1 MPLGWVAGATLV
13 AGGLGAVAAHDAAQ
27 TQSDSAKNASGVQ
40 EHMFDVSTAQQQ
52 PFMQGGY
59 AANDTL
65 SRLLGIAPTAGRT
78 GSVASAGTSGGGAGT
93 GKYGAD
99 NGRLVGDQ
107 YLPPDVQLGPDKGG
121 GWFDVTQGGNRVG
134 YLRPGGAN
142 GKFVNDTNWQMPA
155 PAAATSS
162 ASGADIDPA
171 TGYAKDNTGLATG
184 YLSQTFGPDQF
195 KDNLD
200 PGYGFRL
207 QQGNQGVMNA
217 ASSGSGSLSG
227 PALKALM
234 DYNQAS
240 ASQEYGA
247 AFDRF
252 QTQQGNIFQRLSSL
266 ADRGQASAAGVG
278 QQGVQTG
285 ANIGANI
292 IGAGNASAAGTVGVA
307 NAIGGSLS
315 DLGGL
320 AYLNK
325 KYPM

>member
-1 MPLGWVAGATLV
+1 MPLGWVAGATVL
-13 AGGLGAVAAHDAAQ
+13 AGGLGAIAADNAAD
-27 TQSDSAKNASGVQ
+27 TQADSAKGASAVQ
-40 EHMFDVSTAQQQ
+40 QHMFDVSREQQQ

-78 GSVASAGTSGGGAGT
+78 GSVAGAGAT
-93 GKYGAD
+93 GGSGYGAD
-99 NGRLVGDQ
+99 NGVLVGDQ
-107 YLPPDVQLGPDKGG
+107 YLPKGTTTKDVGN
-121 GWFDVTQGGNRVG
+121 GWFEVHDPSGQRVG
-134 YLRPGGAN
+134 TLRPGGAN
-142 GKFVNDTNWQMPA
+142 GKFINDTGWQMPA
-155 PAAATSS
+155 PAANTSS
-162 ASGADIDPA
+162 ASGAGIDPA

-195 KDNLD
+195 KAGVD
-200 PGYGFRL
+200 PGYAFRM

-217 ASSGSGSLSG
+217 SAAGSGSLSG

-278 QQGVQTG
+278 NQAVATG
-285 ANIGANI
+285 GNIGANI
-292 IGAGNASAAGTVGVA
+292 IGAGNASAAGQVGVA
-307 NAIGGSLS
+307 NAIGGSIS
-315 DLGGL
+315 DLGSL
-320 AYLNK
+320 AYLSK
-325 KYPM
+325 KPVG